1 MATNPSL
8 SVDLPAFSESRAWQ
22 SERSY
27 DIPALDVRVGAADC
41 DSDPFAIGET
51 SVAGDT
57 ALEAMWSAI
66 RAALRAECGART
78 FDNWLKPVSLLG
90 VEGDVVSL
98 GLPTRFL
105 ADWIQ
110 TNFLERLRSL
120 WSAYRPDLRHVTLTV
135 VPVMKGSDRNVALS
149 ATVACTVAPS
159 HSVQIRSDCIGLPLE
174 PRYSFDNFVVGKSN
188 ELAYNAARTLTEGG
202 PISFNP
208 LFLHGTTGLGKTHL
222 MHAVGGEL
230 RARVPEAKVAYLSA
244 EKFMVEFLAALRAKD
259 TISFKQRLRSVDL
272 LMIDD
277 VQFIAG
283 KESTQEEFFHTMN
296 EIISAGKRLVI
307 TSDRSPQNLEGI
319 QDRILSRMA
328 WGLVAD
334 INAADYEL
342 RLNIL
347 HTKVAALVD
356 SLGPSVGVPPD
367 VIEFLARK
375 ITSNVRELEGALNR
389 VVAYARLV
397 GKPVTL
403 EFTRET
409 LADLLRSHE
418 KKVTI
423 DEIQRRVAEYYTL
436 KLADLLSARRAREVA
451 RPRQVAMYLAKRLTP
466 RSLPEIGRRFGGR
479 DHTTVMHAVKRID
492 ELRLT
497 DRELDADVAQLAKM
511 LDG

>member
-1 MATNPSL
+1 MATNPSYAA
-8 SVDLPAFSESRAWQ
+8 SFPAYDEARGRREEQSYTGQPRTAGRNAAVDETTSQAVEQQPDAA
-22 SERSY
+22 
-27 DIPALDVRVGAADC
+27 DGPALD
-41 DSDPFAIGET
+41 
-51 SVAGDT
+51 
-57 ALEAMWSAI
+57 AMWSAI
-66 RAALRAECGART
+66 RAALRAECGERT
-78 FDNWLKPVSLLG
+78 FDNWLKPVTLIG
-90 VEGDVVSL
+90 IDGDVVEL
-98 GLPTRFL
+98 ALPTRFL

-120 WSAYRPDLRHVTLTV
+120 WSAFRPGVRHVTLTV
-135 VPVMKGSDRNVALS
+135 IPAMQASERVAAPAPVTAAVEPGA
-149 ATVACTVAPS
+149 
-159 HSVQIRSDCIGLPLE
+159 DCIGLPLE

-222 MHAVGGEL
+222 MHAIGGEL
-230 RARVPEAKVAYLSA
+230 RARVPGAKVAYLSA

-296 EIISAGKRLVI
+296 ELISAGKRLVI

-347 HTKVAALVD
+347 HAKVAALVD
-356 SLGPSVGVPPD
+356 SLGPSVGVPAD

-423 DEIQRRVAEYYTL
+423 DEIQRRVAEHYAL
-436 KLADLLSARRAREVA
+436 KLGDLLSARRAREVA
-451 RPRQVAMYLAKRLTP
+451 RPRQVAMWLAKRLTP

-497 DRELDADVAQLAKM
+497 DRELDADVAQLTRM